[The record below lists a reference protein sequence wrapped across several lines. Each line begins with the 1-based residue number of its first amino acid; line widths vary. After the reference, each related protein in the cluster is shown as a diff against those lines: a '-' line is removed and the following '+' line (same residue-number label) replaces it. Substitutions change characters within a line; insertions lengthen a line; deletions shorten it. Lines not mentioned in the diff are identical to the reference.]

1 LHGYLVFEMGKM
13 LRLALMMTILTAIF
27 VVLGYVIG
35 FLFGAPELIALG
47 ALIIAALLNLISYLY
62 SDKIV
67 LSMSHAKV
75 VSETEQPALHRI
87 VSTIAAS
94 AGLPKPKVAVIKT
107 PVPNAFATGRGPN
120 NSVVAVTT
128 GLMSTVNEN
137 ELEAVLSHEV
147 SHVKHRDVLIAS
159 VVATIAGAISY
170 LALMGRFSIF
180 MGGSSGRDRNAGA
193 LALILSFLAP
203 LAAFLVQTAISRGR
217 EYEADREGAMLSRKP
232 LSLASALEKI
242 ERSVRSGKP
251 LNVNPSTSPL
261 WIVNP
266 FRGDAI
272 LEMFST
278 HPSTWKRI
286 ERLKAIAVSIGSM
299 R

>member
-1 LHGYLVFEMGKM
+1 M
-13 LRLALMMTILTAIF
+13 RLALMMTILTAIF

-47 ALIIAALLNLISYLY
+47 ALILAALLNLVSYLY

-75 VSETEQPALHRI
+75 VSENEQPVLHRI

-94 AGLPKPKVAVIKT
+94 AGLPKPKVALIKT
-107 PVPNAFATGRGPN
+107 PVPNAFATGRGPSR
-120 NSVVAVTT
+120 SVVAVTT
-128 GLMSTVNEN
+128 GLMSTINEN

-147 SHVKHRDVLIAS
+147 SHVKHNDVLIAS

-170 LALMGRFSIF
+170 LALMGRFSVF
-180 MGGSSGRDRNAGA
+180 MGGTSNRNRNAGA

-217 EYEADREGAMLSRKP
+217 EYEADREGAMLCRKP

-242 ERSVRSGKP
+242 ERSVRSGTP

-266 FRGDAI
+266 FRGEAV

>member
-1 LHGYLVFEMGKM
+1 MGKM

-35 FLFGAPELIALG
+35 LLFGAPELIALG
-47 ALIIAALLNLISYLY
+47 ALFLAALLNLISYLY

-75 VSETEQPALHRI
+75 VSEAEQPVLHRI

-94 AGLPKPKVAVIKT
+94 AGLPKPKVALIKT
-107 PVPNAFATGRGPN
+107 PVPNAFATGRGPSR
-120 NSVVAVTT
+120 SVVAVTT
-128 GLMSTVNEN
+128 GLMSTINEN

-147 SHVKHRDVLIAS
+147 SHVKHNDVLIAS

-170 LALMGRFSIF
+170 LALMGRFSVF
-180 MGGSSGRDRNAGA
+180 MGGTSNRNRNAGA

-217 EYEADREGAMLSRKP
+217 EYEADREGAMLCRKP

-242 ERSVRSGKP
+242 ERSVRSGTR

>member
-1 LHGYLVFEMGKM
+1 M

-27 VVLGYVIG
+27 VILGYVIG
-35 FLFGAPELIALG
+35 LLFGAPELVALG
-47 ALIIAALLNLISYLY
+47 ALVLAALLNIVSYLY

-67 LSMSHAKV
+67 LSMSHAKIA
-75 VSETEQPALHRI
+75 SEAEQPALHRI
-87 VSTIAAS
+87 VSTIAAG
-94 AGLPKPKVAVIKT
+94 AGLPKPKVAVIQN

-120 NSVVAVTT
+120 NSVVAVTS
-128 GLMSTVNEN
+128 GLMGIVNEN

-147 SHVKHRDVLIAS
+147 SHIKHKDILIAS

-170 LALMGRFSIF
+170 LALMGRYSVF
-180 MGGSSGRDRNAGA
+180 MGSSSDRNRNAGV
-193 LALILSFLAP
+193 LALLLSFLAP

-242 ERSVRSGKP
+242 ERSVRNTKP

-266 FRGDAI
+266 FRGDAFV
-272 LEMFST
+272 EMFST

-286 ERLKAIAVSIGSM
+286 ERLKAIAASIGSM
-299 R
+299 Q

>member
-1 LHGYLVFEMGKM
+1 
-13 LRLALMMTILTAIF
+13 MMTILTVIF
-27 VVLGYVIG
+27 VVVGYVIG
-35 FLFGAPELIALG
+35 YLLFGAPELVALG
-47 ALIIAALLNLISYLY
+47 ALGLAALFNIISYLY

-67 LSMSHAKV
+67 LSMSHAKI
-75 VSETEQPALHRI
+75 VSEAEQPTLYRI

-94 AGLPKPKVAVIKT
+94 AGLSKPKVAIVQS
-107 PVPNAFATGRGPN
+107 PLPNAFATGRGPN

-128 GLMSTVNEN
+128 GLMGIVDEN

-147 SHVKHRDVLIAS
+147 SHVKHRDMLIAS
-159 VVATIAGAISY
+159 VAATIAGAISY
-170 LALMGRFSIF
+170 LALMGRFSAF
-180 MGGSSGRDRNAGA
+180 MGGTSDRDRNAGA
-193 LALILSFLAP
+193 IALILSFLAP

-242 ERSVRSGKP
+242 ERTVRNSKP

-266 FRGDAI
+266 FRGDA
-272 LEMFST
+272 LMEMFST

-286 ERLKAIAVSIGSM
+286 ERLKAIAASIGSM
-299 R
+299 K

>member
-1 LHGYLVFEMGKM
+1 MVKM

-27 VVLGYVIG
+27 VIVGYVIG
-35 FLFGAPELIALG
+35 LFLGAPELIALG
-47 ALIIAALLNLISYLY
+47 ALVLAALLNLISFLF

-67 LSMSHAKV
+67 LSMSHAKIA
-75 VSETEQPALHRI
+75 SETEQPALHRI
-87 VSTIAAS
+87 VSTVAAS
-94 AGLPKPKVAVIKT
+94 AGLPKPKVAVIQT
-107 PVPNAFATGRGPN
+107 NVPNAFATGRGPN

-128 GLMSTVNEN
+128 GLTGIVNEN
-137 ELEAVLSHEV
+137 ELEAVLSHEI
-147 SHVKHRDVLIAS
+147 SHIKHRDMLIAS
-159 VVATIAGAISY
+159 VAATVAGAISY
-170 LALMGRFSIF
+170 LALMGRYSVF
-180 MGGSSGRDRNAGA
+180 MGGPSDRDRNAGA

-217 EYEADREGAMLSRKP
+217 EYEADREGAILSRKP

-266 FRGDAI
+266 FRGEAL

-278 HPSTWKRI
+278 HPSTSKRI
-286 ERLKAIAVSIGSM
+286 ERLKAIAFSIGSM